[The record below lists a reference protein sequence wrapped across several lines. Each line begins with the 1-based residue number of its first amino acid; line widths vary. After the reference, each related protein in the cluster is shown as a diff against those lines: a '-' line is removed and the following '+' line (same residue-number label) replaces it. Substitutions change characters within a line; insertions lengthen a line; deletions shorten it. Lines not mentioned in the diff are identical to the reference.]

1 MTASSDQFKG
11 RAKEAVGRALD
22 DPDLEREGRA
32 DVAGG
37 KVKRAVGDA
46 KEHLDHAVDA
56 VKGKLTKHDD

>member
-1 MTASSDQFKG
+1 MSGTADQMKG

-32 DVAGG
+32 DQTGG
-37 KVKRAVGDA
+37 KVKQAIGDA

-56 VKGKLTKHDD
+56 VKDKLTQRDR